1 MPGNGFRT
9 GKEPSHDR
17 RRRYERRRRIGHPLA
32 LGRERLADGVAQRA
46 GAERRTA
53 ERYPFFAPVSIMP
66 YDAPQQRWSA
76 FSRNMSADG
85 IGLLHNMPIDRG
97 SICELSISQ
106 AGIHFRRRSEVM
118 WCTAAGEGWYLSG
131 WRFVETSA

>member
-1 MPGNGFRT
+1 MTTAVSTVNADDKT
-9 GKEPSHDR
+9 NILSHSDVNDLLTASR
-17 RRRYERRRRIGHPLA
+17 SGS
-32 LGRERLADGVAQRA
+32 
-46 GAERRTA
+46 GAERRIG

-76 FSRNMSADG
+76 FSRDMSADG
-85 IGLLHNMPIDRG
+85 IGLLHNMPIERG

-118 WCTAAGEGWYLSG
+118 WCTAAGEGWYLTG
-131 WRFVETSA
+131 WRFVETTA